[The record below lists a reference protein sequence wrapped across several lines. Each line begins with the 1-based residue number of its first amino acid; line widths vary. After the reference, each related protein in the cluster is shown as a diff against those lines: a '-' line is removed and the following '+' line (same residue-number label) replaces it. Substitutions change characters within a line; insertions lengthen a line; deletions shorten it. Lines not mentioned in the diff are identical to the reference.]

1 MKYNN
6 IIKNIYSALLGIFE
20 FIVDMLITLLTIY
33 TVNTFFDKSLVI
45 TIISYIILASGL
57 TYGINDIIEKYR
69 ENKNGN

>member
-33 TVNTFFDKSLVI
+33 AVNTFFDKSLVI

>member
-6 IIKNIYSALLGIFE
+6 IIKIIYATFLGIFE
-20 FIVDMLITLLTIY
+20 FIVDILITILTIY
-33 TVNTFFDKSLVI
+33 AINTLFDKSLVI
-45 TIISYIILASGL
+45 TIISYIILVSGL

>member
-6 IIKNIYSALLGIFE
+6 IIKIIYATFLGIFE
-20 FIVDMLITLLTIY
+20 FIVDILITILTIY
-33 TVNTFFDKSLVI
+33 AINTLFDKSLVI

>member
-33 TVNTFFDKSLVI
+33 AVNTFFDKSLVI

-57 TYGINDIIEKYR
+57 TYGINDIIEKYL

>member
-6 IIKNIYSALLGIFE
+6 IIKIIYAAFLGIFE
-20 FIVDMLITLLTIY
+20 FMVDILITILTIY
-33 TVNTFFDKSLVI
+33 AINTLFDKSLVI